1 LQDFYLLE
9 NHARKLEKNLHD
21 AHIAAYQY
29 RATLAECETSLAA
42 SWETLNKERRDHL
55 SCREALTLESQRYKE
70 ARELLERI
78 FKETIRSGEVADAL
92 SNRLA
97 PVPNL
102 GVHRAVPKLEGLVT
116 ETPLTFPS
124 SPKSHQLD
132 EHERKTATLVCNAEI
147 SNNPQYASS
156 AYSMSST
163 TTRTQKVSSGMGSVQ
178 DIERRKVSKTASGN
192 RLCE

>member
-9 NHARKLEKNLHD
+9 NHARRLEKDLHD

-29 RATLAECETSLAA
+29 RATLAECEASLAA
-42 SWETLNKERRDHL
+42 SWETLNKERQDHL

-124 SPKSHQLD
+124 SHQLD
-132 EHERKTATLVCNAEI
+132 EHERKTEI